1 MPKVLDA
8 IRELG
13 PVRQLVIESLT
24 LTDDGIIQ
32 LLSGPNLEHLDLR
45 CPLVTSRGTDA
56 LQRKF
61 PKLVILDD

>member
-1 MPKVLDA
+1 M
-8 IRELG
+8 
-13 PVRQLVIESLT
+13 
-24 LTDDGIIQ
+24 TDDGLLQ
-32 LLSGPNLEHLDLR
+32 LLDSPRLQCLELR